1 MILAGDIGGTK
12 TALAWVEDGAIVGS
26 RTYPSA
32 DYSSLTE
39 IVRDFVTDRTSNHV
53 RGACF
58 GIAGPIVNGVVR
70 MTNLPWVIEADDFV
84 ALLGT
89 ASVRLI
95 NDLEAIAYGVAAVGD
110 EGFVTLNAG
119 RSDGTGNA
127 AVIAA
132 GTGLGEAGLCWDG
145 RVHRPF
151 ASEGGHASFA
161 PRDEVEIALLRF
173 LLTEHDHVSWE
184 RVLSGPG
191 LHNIYRFLRG
201 ARHGDEPTWLV
212 DRIRDQDPAAVIA
225 ECALDHRSPLCEQA
239 LRLFVSLY
247 GAEAGNLALQTLAT
261 GGVFVAGGIAPKILP
276 ALTDGAFLEAF
287 LRKGRFRAVLE
298 AVPVRVVVSD
308 TIALLGAARAAE
320 EWCRAVRP
328 ND

>member
-1 MILAGDIGGTK
+1 MILAGDVGGTK
-12 TALAWVEDGAIVGS
+12 TALAWVDEGAIVGS
-26 RTYPSA
+26 RTYLSA
-32 DYSSLTE
+32 DYASLAE
-39 IVRDFVTDRTSNHV
+39 IVREFVAARAADRV
-53 RGACF
+53 RAACF
-58 GIAGPIVNGVVR
+58 GIAGPIVNGVVKT
-70 MTNLPWVIEADDFV
+70 TNLPWVIEAKDFV

-132 GTGLGEAGLCWDG
+132 GTGLGEAGLYWDG
-145 RVHRPF
+145 RAHRPF

-161 PRDEVEIALLRF
+161 PRDEVEIALLQF
-173 LLTEHDHVSWE
+173 LLTERDHVSWE

-191 LHNIYRFLRG
+191 LHNIYRFLRD
-201 ARHGDEPTWLV
+201 AKRGDEPTWLA
-212 DRIRDQDPAAVIA
+212 DRIRDRDPAAVIA
-225 ECALDHRSPLCEQA
+225 ECALDHTSPLCEQA
-239 LRLFVSLY
+239 LRLFISLY
-247 GAEAGNLALQTLAT
+247 GAEAGNLALKTFAT

-276 ALTDGAFLEAF
+276 ALTDGVFLEAF
-287 LRKGRFRAVLE
+287 LRKGRFRSVLE
-298 AVPVRVVVSD
+298 TVSVRVVVTD

-320 EWCRAVRP
+320 ELCRAVRP

>member
-132 GTGLGEAGLCWDG
+132 GTGLGEAGLYWDG
-145 RVHRPF
+145 RAHRPF

-161 PRDEVEIALLRF
+161 PRDEVEIALLQF
-173 LLTEHDHVSWE
+173 LLTERDHVSWE

-191 LHNIYRFLRG
+191 LHNIYRFLRD
-201 ARHGDEPTWLV
+201 AKRGDEPTWLA
-212 DRIRDQDPAAVIA
+212 DRIRDRDPAAVIA
-225 ECALDHRSPLCEQA
+225 ECALDHTSPLCEQA
-239 LRLFVSLY
+239 LRLFISLY
-247 GAEAGNLALQTLAT
+247 GAEAGNLALKTVAT

-276 ALTDGAFLEAF
+276 ALTDGVFLEAF
-287 LRKGRFRAVLE
+287 LRKGRFRSVLE
-298 AVPVRVVVSD
+298 TVSVRVVVTD

-320 EWCRAVRP
+320 ELCRAVRP

>member
-1 MILAGDIGGTK
+1 MILAGDVGGTK
-12 TALAWVEDGAIVGS
+12 TALAWVDDGAIVGS
-26 RTYPSA
+26 RTYLSA
-32 DYSSLTE
+32 DYASLTE
-39 IVRDFVTDRTSNHV
+39 IVREFVAGRASDRV
-53 RGACF
+53 RAACF
-58 GIAGPIVNGVVR
+58 GIAGPIVNGVVKT
-70 MTNLPWVIEADDFV
+70 TNLPWVVEAKDFV

-95 NDLEAIAYGVAAVGD
+95 NDLEAIGYGVAAVGD

-132 GTGLGEAGLCWDG
+132 GTGLGETGLYWDG
-145 RVHRPF
+145 RAHRPF

-161 PRDEVEIALLRF
+161 PRDEVEIALLQF
-173 LLTEHDHVSWE
+173 LLTERDHVSWE

-191 LHNIYRFLRG
+191 LHNIYRFLRD
-201 ARHGDEPTWLV
+201 AKRGDEPTWLA
-212 DRIRDQDPAAVIA
+212 DRIRDQDPAAVIT
-225 ECALDHRSPLCEQA
+225 ECALDHTSPLCEQA

-287 LRKGRFRAVLE
+287 LRKGRFRSVLE
-298 AVPVRVVVSD
+298 AVSVRVVVTD

-320 EWCRAVRP
+320 ELCRAVRP

>member
-1 MILAGDIGGTK
+1 MPTWPANARRYIEHLTDSAQAAHAYSLRYAGALAADVHRTVLEGGIYLYPCDRRHPEGKLRLLYECAPLAFVIEQAGGAASTGRAPVLDVPIGIDSPAGAVCDRQPGRRGALRRLPGDPRVILAGDIGGTK

-70 MTNLPWVIEADDFV
+70 TTNLPWVIEADDFV

-132 GTGLGEAGLCWDG
+132 GTGLGEAGLYWDG

-173 LLTEHDHVSWE
+173 LPHRARSREL
-184 RVLSGPG
+184 
-191 LHNIYRFLRG
+191 G
-201 ARHGDEPTWLV
+201 ARA
-212 DRIRDQDPAAVIA
+212 IRARPPQHLPVPS
-225 ECALDHRSPLCEQA
+225 RRQA
-239 LRLFVSLY
+239 R
-247 GAEAGNLALQTLAT
+247 
-261 GGVFVAGGIAPKILP
+261 
-276 ALTDGAFLEAF
+276 
-287 LRKGRFRAVLE
+287 R
-298 AVPVRVVVSD
+298 
-308 TIALLGAARAAE
+308 
-320 EWCRAVRP
+320 
-328 ND
+328 